1 MSRPSPAM
9 IWKKLAEY
17 SRTLAAGERDAESR
31 KCLNEIA
38 ARYEILA
45 ERAAARIAF
54 LGEPDGR
61 D

>member
-1 MSRPSPAM
+1 MSRPSPAT

-45 ERAAARIAF
+45 ERAAARE
-54 LGEPDGR
+54 LQN
-61 D
+61 